1 MPRCHRG
8 RRFGRPGRRRSGP
21 RCGFAVELFEAR
33 RQLGGRAGSL
43 YDRATGQPIDHCQH
57 VGLGCCTNLIDF
69 CRRAG
74 LSDCFRDDGRLHFFG
89 PEGTRHDFAATG
101 WLPAPLHLA
110 PAALAARISRPLRP
124 PGNRPAL
131 VRLARPTGGD
141 ERTDETMDCWLRRQ
155 RQSEAAVGL
164 FWLPV
169 LEAPEPNAGPHRRG
183 RGAEGVCRRLS
194 RRAAGLSLVPAPA
207 PLAEIYD
214 RRMAKYLAGQGV
226 TLRPGAAVRQIEGT
240 RRARRRLA
248 LRDGTRRSFDAL
260 VLAVPWRCAAALLDP
275 RLLEALPLVRAA
287 AAMPGSPITAVHLWF
302 DRRITRLPHAVLVGR
317 IGQWVF
323 CHNDDFYYQVVISAS
338 HELLNEDRQ
347 RLAERVCD
355 ELRRLW
361 PATPT

>member
-1 MPRCHRG
+1 
-8 RRFGRPGRRRSGP
+8 
-21 RCGFAVELFEAR
+21 
-33 RQLGGRAGSL
+33 
-43 YDRATGQPIDHCQH
+43 
-57 VGLGCCTNLIDF
+57 
-69 CRRAG
+69 
-74 LSDCFRDDGRLHFFG
+74 
-89 PEGTRHDFAATG
+89 
-101 WLPAPLHLA
+101 
-110 PAALAARISRPLRP
+110 
-124 PGNRPAL
+124 
-131 VRLARPTGGD
+131 
-141 ERTDETMDCWLRRQ
+141 MDCWLRRQ

-169 LEAPEPNAGPHRRG
+169 LVSALSQTPDRIGVAAARKVFVDGFLAAPRAY
-183 RGAEGVCRRLS
+183 RLFLP
-194 RRAAGLSLVPAPA
+194 RA

-226 TLRPGAAVRQIEGT
+226 TLRPGAAVRQIEGDPSG
-240 RRARRRLA
+240 ASA
-248 LRDGTRRSFDAL
+248 VVLRDGTRRSFDAL
-260 VLAVPWRCAAALLDP
+260 VLAVPWRRAAALLDP

-361 PATPT
+361 PAAREAKLRHWRVITQPAAVFSAAPGVERLRPPQRTPVGNLFLAGDWTATGWPATMEGAVRSGWLAVEALLDSQGRPQRLLRPDLPRGRLARWLLGP